1 MSILCKSS
9 LLIYK
14 ENAIIIK
21 RQKVYMKYI
30 NKYLEYL
37 KVVKKYSDKTIESYY
52 DDLTLYN
59 EFLGNT
65 FSSFKYVQRLT
76 ILLINSSLDDF

>member
-1 MSILCKSS
+1 
-9 LLIYK
+9 
-14 ENAIIIK
+14 
-21 RQKVYMKYI
+21 MKYI

-59 EFLGNT
+59 EF
-65 FSSFKYVQRLT
+65 
-76 ILLINSSLDDF
+76 DDITS

>member
-1 MSILCKSS
+1 
-9 LLIYK
+9 
-14 ENAIIIK
+14 
-21 RQKVYMKYI
+21 MKYI

-59 EFLGNT
+59 EFLGNNFINIFFVISYPISGVT
-65 FSSFKYVQRLT
+65 RC
-76 ILLINSSLDDF
+76 LLPFYKSNLLPYPI

>member
-1 MSILCKSS
+1 
-9 LLIYK
+9 
-14 ENAIIIK
+14 
-21 RQKVYMKYI
+21 MKYI

-59 EFLGNT
+59 EFLGNN
-65 FSSFKYVQRLT
+65 FINIFFVLLEWSFLLTLFRLLI
-76 ILLINSSLDDF
+76 ILLYIIFKCVIR